1 MDKEFIIN
9 LLKCLNSN
17 QLQINDVT
25 ILLTDYCVV
34 EHNKP
39 VIDTNKFI
47 SIILS
52 NPIIISTYVSIA
64 LDYYKRK
71 FNICELYSK
80 EGKLLQIF

>member
-25 ILLTDYCVV
+25 ILLTDYCIV
-34 EHNKP
+34 EHNKS
-39 VIDTNKFI
+39 VTATNNFI
-47 SIILS
+47 SIILN
-52 NPIIISTYVSIA
+52 NPIIVSTYISIA

>member
-9 LLKCLNSN
+9 LLKCLDSN

-34 EHNKP
+34 VHNKS
-39 VIDTNKFI
+39 VTDTNKFI

-52 NPIIISTYVSIA
+52 NPIIISTYVNTA

-71 FNICELYSK
+71 FNIYELYSK

>member
-34 EHNKP
+34 EHNKS
-39 VIDTNKFI
+39 VTDTNNFI
-47 SIILS
+47 SIILN